1 MSGVHDKVKYTYI
14 TLQLKAQDLQFYLAK
29 ALSREFYKIFKNSF
43 FYRTPP
49 VTASEWFQLEITP
62 NALSRINLLIK
73 NNAIHH
79 PA

>member
-43 FYRTPP
+43 FLQNTSSDCFWMAP
-49 VTASEWFQLEITP
+49 AG
-62 NALSRINLLIK
+62 
-73 NNAIHH
+73 NNA
-79 PA
+79 